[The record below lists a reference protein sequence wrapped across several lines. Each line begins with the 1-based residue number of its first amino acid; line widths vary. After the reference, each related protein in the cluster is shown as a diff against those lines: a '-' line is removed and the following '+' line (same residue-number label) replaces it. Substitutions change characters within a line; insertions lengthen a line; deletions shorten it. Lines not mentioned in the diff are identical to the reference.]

1 VKEQIFIK
9 MTDFKNEF
17 SWSKSKNEMFNEC
30 KRKYFLHYYG
40 SWNGWDNHEEDRI
53 KRTYYLKQLNTKEIW
68 LGQIIHEV
76 IKYVLDQFRYGNRI
90 TLGHAIVILRKKFE
104 EGFIQSSLKKYTGFR
119 SKVHKF
125 FEDEYNIKISEEDK
139 KELLKK
145 AESCLTNFYNSD
157 TFIEI
162 KNSLISNWI
171 YLEDFLSFNFEGNK
185 IFLSM
190 DFAMKK
196 DDKVI
201 IYDWKTGKERSSE
214 FDLQLTC
221 YSLYI
226 SEKFKISPEKIIA
239 RIFNLSINK
248 EDTFEINEEKLIE
261 MKNYIREK
269 VSKMKSF
276 LEDVEENIAKEEK
289 FPKEEGFYCSRCNF
303 KKICSGE
310 W

>member
-1 VKEQIFIK
+1 

-17 SWSKSKNEMFNEC
+17 SWSKSRNEMFNEC
-30 KRKYFLHYYG
+30 KRKYFLYYYG
-40 SWNGWDNHEEDRI
+40 SWNGWDNREEDKTKRI
-53 KRTYYLKQLNTKEIW
+53 YYLKKLNTKEIW

-76 IKYVLDQFRYGNRI
+76 IKYVLNQLKDGKRVP
-90 TLGHAIVILRKKFE
+90 LGYAIAILRKKFE
-104 EGFIQSSLKKYTGFR
+104 EGFIQSSLKKYTGFK
-119 SKVHKF
+119 SKAHKF
-125 FEDEYNIKISEEDK
+125 FEEEYGISISEEEK

-162 KNSLISNWI
+162 KKIPVSDWISLEEFLTFN
-171 YLEDFLSFNFEGNK
+171 LEENR
-185 IFLSM
+185 IFLSI
-190 DFAMKK
+190 DFAIKK
-196 DDKVI
+196 GDKII

-221 YSLYI
+221 YALYV
-226 SEKFKISPEKIIA
+226 SEKLGISPKNITA

-248 EDTFEINEEKLIE
+248 EDTFEINEKKLIE
-261 MKNYIREK
+261 MREYIKENI
-269 VSKMKSF
+269 SKMKSF
-276 LEDVEENIAKEEK
+276 LEDTKNNVAKEEK

>member
-1 VKEQIFIK
+1 

-30 KRKYFLHYYG
+30 KKKYFLHYYG
-40 SWNGWDNHEEDRI
+40 SWNGWDNNEEDRT
-53 KRTYYLKQLNTKEIW
+53 KRIYYLKQLNTKEIW

-76 IKYVLDQFRYGNRI
+76 IKYILDQFRFGRRI
-90 TLGHAIVILRKKFE
+90 SLSHATAILRKKFE
-104 EGFIQSSLKKYTGFR
+104 EGFIQSSIKKYNGFK
-119 SKVHKF
+119 SKAHKF
-125 FEDEYNIKISEEDK
+125 FEDEYSIEISEEDK

-145 AESCLTNFYNSD
+145 AEFCLTNFYNSD

-162 KNSLISNWI
+162 KNSLISDWI

-196 DDKVI
+196 DDKVL

-221 YSLYI
+221 YALYI
-226 SEKFKISPEKIIA
+226 SEKLGISPEKINA
-239 RIFNLSINK
+239 KIFNLSINK
-248 EDTFEINEEKLIE
+248 EDTFEINGDKLIE
-261 MKNYIREK
+261 MKNYIREN
-269 VSKMKSF
+269 VDKMECL
-276 LEDVEENIAKEEK
+276 LENVEENIAKEEN

>member
-1 VKEQIFIK
+1 

-17 SWSKSKNEMFNEC
+17 SWSKSKNEMFNQC

-40 SWNGWDNHEEDRI
+40 SWNGWDNNAEDRI
-53 KRTYYLKQLNTKEIW
+53 KRIYYLKQLNTKEIW

-76 IKYVLDQFRYGNRI
+76 IKYVLDQFKVGNRI
-90 TLGHAIVILRKKFE
+90 SLSYSTAILRKKFE
-104 EGFIQSSLKKYTGFR
+104 EGFIQSSLRKYNGFR
-119 SKVHKF
+119 SKAHRF
-125 FEDEYNIKISEEDK
+125 LEDEYNIEISEEIK

-145 AESCLTNFYNSD
+145 AESCLTNFFNSD

-162 KNSLISNWI
+162 KNSQISDWI
-171 YLEDFLSFNFEGNK
+171 YLEDFLNFNFEGNK

-221 YSLYI
+221 YALYI
-226 SEKFKISPEKIIA
+226 SEKLGISPEKIIT

-248 EDTFEINEEKLIE
+248 EDTFEINEKKLVE
-261 MKNYIREK
+261 MKNYIREN
-269 VSKMKSF
+269 VDKMKSF
-276 LEDVEENIAKEEK
+276 LEDVEKNIAKEEN

-303 KKICSGE
+303 KKICSGD
-310 W
+310 WS